1 MKKVILL
8 AGPGGAG
15 KSTIAELI
23 EKKCGYTL
31 LDGDHEDT
39 EFFPNGGQWLPAN
52 SEKLALAHD
61 KIVNKAKELSSSGKK
76 VVVDYI
82 IFGRYLEYFEKF
94 KQAFGDD
101 LQIAILFPSESQT
114 IKRDSERACWTTGS
128 DRIKSVRCELE
139 NIRGEVGIENFIN
152 TSEQTPK
159 ETVNAHFKC

>member
-15 KSTIAELI
+15 KSTVAELI

-31 LDGDHEDT
+31 LDGDREDT
-39 EFFPNGGQWLPAN
+39 EFFPDGGQWLPKN
-52 SEKLALAHD
+52 SDKLAQAHD
-61 KIVNKAKELSSSGKK
+61 KILNKAKELVGKDEN
-76 VVVDYI
+76 VIVDYI

-114 IKRDSERACWTTGS
+114 IQRDLERECWTTGA

-139 NIRGEVGIENFIN
+139 KIKDEVGVENFIDTSGQ
-152 TSEQTPK
+152 TSE
-159 ETVNAHFKC
+159 ETFNTYFKC